1 VGKQSNE
8 ELHGLNYSPNIFRV
22 IQKRRMRWTG
32 LAAGLGER
40 RSVHRDL
47 VGKSEGQTTWKTQ
60 VKMG

>member
-1 VGKQSNE
+1 
-8 ELHGLNYSPNIFRV
+8 
-22 IQKRRMRWTG
+22 MRWTG